1 MGISSRI
8 ALRLTATILCV
19 AAAVWLALW
28 YFIPTPPTSI
38 TIAAGTKD
46 GAFEHIANRYKE
58 RLARHHITLNLRF
71 GAVRDTVR
79 QITDP
84 KSGVAAS
91 NI

>member
-1 MGISSRI
+1 M
-8 ALRLTATILCV
+8 
-19 AAAVWLALW
+19 WLALW
-28 YFIPTPPTSI
+28 YFISAPPTSI

-46 GAFEHIANRYKE
+46 GAFEHIASRYKE

-84 KSGVAAS
+84 KSGVAALMWG
-91 NI
+91 I